1 MKTILNLKKS
11 IFFVAALTT
20 VLSFTSCSDDDDDPK
35 TPSVTDVYGSYKG
48 KMSVDGALQ
57 ALAANDEA
65 PAGID
70 VTATVN
76 NDTIY
81 FENFPVETIIAAIE
95 GDDNAAEIIESMDK
109 VSFKVGYEGKLNQ
122 AQDSIGMVLNPKPM
136 EFIYK
141 VTEEEVEVEKN
152 VKVTISVPENEKSAY
167 SDKILKF
174 NLEASEIKL
183 NDESI
188 ESYSPLYY
196 NFYLN
201 KQ

>member
-11 IFFVAALTT
+11 IFFIAALTT
-20 VLSFTSCSDDDDDPK
+20 VVSFTSCSDDDDPK
-35 TPSVTDVYGSYKG
+35 TPAVTDVYGSYKG
-48 KMSVDGALQ
+48 KMSVTSTVLNRVAKS
-57 ALAANDEA
+57 EA

-76 NDTIY
+76 NDTIR
-81 FENFPVETIIAAIE
+81 FENFPVENIIAAIE
-95 GDDNAAEIIESMDK
+95 GEDNAADIVESMDE
-109 VSFKVGYEGKLNQ
+109 VNFKVGYKGQLNQ
-122 AQDSIGMVLNPKPM
+122 VQDSIGMVLDPKPM
-136 EFIYK
+136 EFTYK

-174 NLEASEIKL
+174 NLEAKEIKV
-183 NDESI
+183 NDEPVD
-188 ESYSPLYY
+188 SYSPLYY

>member
-20 VLSFTSCSDDDDDPK
+20 VLSFTSCSDDDDPK
-35 TPSVTDVYGSYKG
+35 TPAVTDVYGAYKG
-48 KMSVDGALQ
+48 KMSIDAALQ
-57 ALAANDEA
+57 TLSTGDENTT
-65 PAGID
+65 GVD
-70 VTATVN
+70 VAATVN

-81 FENFPVETIIAAIE
+81 FENFPVETIIVAIE
-95 GDDNAAEIIESMDK
+95 GEDNAAEIIESMDK
-109 VSFKVGYEGKLNQ
+109 VSFKVGYKGALNQ
-122 AQDSIGMVLNPKPM
+122 AQDSIGLVLDPKPM
-136 EFIYK
+136 EFTYK

-174 NLEASEIKL
+174 NLKASEIML
-183 NDESI
+183 NDELI
-188 ESYSPLYY
+188 DSYSPLYY